1 VAENVHEQT
10 TRSAVNGNGAPEP
23 EPGVHQLNLL
33 DTIQQEIRFQAQHRP
48 YMTLAAA
55 FAVGYVLGGGV
66 PWWAVRTATSIG
78 GRALVARAVASIV
91 EEP

>member
-1 VAENVHEQT
+1 MHEET
-10 TRSAVNGNGAPEP
+10 THSTTTSNGTAHPDMGEQQ
-23 EPGVHQLNLL
+23 QLNLL
-33 DTIQQEIRFQAQHRP
+33 DTIQQEIKFQAQHRP
-48 YMTLAAA
+48 YMTLAAG

-66 PWWAVRTATSIG
+66 PWWAVRAATSIG

>member
-1 VAENVHEQT
+1 MADVQQDPMGNPVEE
-10 TRSAVNGNGAPEP
+10 NGAADPDL
-23 EPGVHQLNLL
+23 GMSQAGLL
-33 DTIQQEIRFQAQHRP
+33 DTVQQELKFQAQNRP
-48 YMTLAAA
+48 YTTLAAA

-66 PWWAVRTATSIG
+66 PWWAVRAATSIG

>member
-1 VAENVHEQT
+1 MHEETAQP
-10 TRSAVNGNGAPEP
+10 GATN
-23 EPGVHQLNLL
+23 GVHAPDMGEQQLNLL
-33 DTIQQEIRFQAQHRP
+33 DTFQQELKFQAQHRP

-66 PWWAVRTATSIG
+66 PWWAVRAATSIG

>member
-1 VAENVHEQT
+1 MGD
-10 TRSAVNGNGAPEP
+10 NGTPAP
-23 EPGVHQLNLL
+23 EPGVQEINLL
-33 DTIQQEIRFQAQHRP
+33 GTLQQELKFQAEHRP

-66 PWWAVRTATSIG
+66 PWWAVRAATSIG

>member
-1 VAENVHEQT
+1 VVDQLHEET
-10 TRSAVNGNGAPEP
+10 HSATNNGTPPPEMG
-23 EPGVHQLNLL
+23 EPQQLNLL
-33 DTIQQEIRFQAQHRP
+33 DTLQQELKFQAQHRP
-48 YMTLAAA
+48 YMTLTAA

-66 PWWAVRTATSIG
+66 PWWAVRAATSIG

>member
-1 VAENVHEQT
+1 MHEET
-10 TRSAVNGNGAPEP
+10 HSAATNNGTSAPDVGEQQ
-23 EPGVHQLNLL
+23 QLNLL
-33 DTIQQEIRFQAQHRP
+33 DTLQQELKFQAQHRP

-66 PWWAVRTATSIG
+66 PWWAVRAATSIG